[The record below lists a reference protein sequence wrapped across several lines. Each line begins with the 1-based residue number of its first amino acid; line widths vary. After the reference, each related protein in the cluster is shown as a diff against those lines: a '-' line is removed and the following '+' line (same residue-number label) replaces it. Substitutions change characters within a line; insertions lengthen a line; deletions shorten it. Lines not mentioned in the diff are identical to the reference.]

1 MNEQD
6 WTEQGRRAREEIAS
20 LAFLIGEWEGHGQ
33 YYGTPVH
40 GQLLVTSILDGTWIE
55 AKESILKESDD
66 SPMTDRTLYRFD
78 SESDAL
84 QVLQLIEHAHM
95 STHTVEL
102 TPDGFRWI
110 TGPGS
115 PQLYFRRQADGISY
129 TIQSAEEDAPSVQMS
144 YKRT

>member
-1 MNEQD
+1 
-6 WTEQGRRAREEIAS
+6 
-20 LAFLIGEWEGHGQ
+20 
-33 YYGTPVH
+33 
-40 GQLLVTSILDGTWIE
+40 
-55 AKESILKESDD
+55 
-66 SPMTDRTLYRFD
+66 MTDRTLYRFD

-102 TPDGFRWI
+102 TSDGFRWI

-115 PQLYFRRQADGISY
+115 PQLHFRRQEDGFSY